1 MFLIGALAVSLLA
14 AYAGCAKK
22 EESAPA
28 PEVSQT
34 DNASATGGEKQAD
47 AEKKRIIA
55 VIPKGTAHVFWQS
68 VHAGA
73 LTAGK
78 ELGVE
83 IAWNG
88 PQTETMKDQQIAI
101 TQDFLVRKVDGMVL
115 APQDQNALVKVVE
128 QIADA
133 RIPCVI
139 FDSGINSDKYVSFVA
154 TDNYKGGVKAAQELG
169 RLLNGKGTCIIT
181 RCDPGADSTNQ
192 REKGFEETLAK
203 EFPDI
208 KIVAS
213 QYGYSD
219 KDKSRAVTEDML
231 TANPNVDAI
240 FGSNES
246 STHGAL
252 MALRGLS
259 LAGKKIFVGFDSS
272 SDLIDGLQKK
282 EIHALVLQN
291 PFNMGYQ
298 SVKAVV
304 NYMDGMN
311 VEKRIDT
318 GVYLITSETMNEPEN
333 KNLLTPDL
341 SILNE
346 G

>member
-1 MFLIGALAVSLLA
+1 MKRMKTFSLLCA
-14 AYAGCAKK
+14 AVAGMALTIFVIGCAKHDAD
-22 EESAPA
+22 ESAK
-28 PEVSQT
+28 T
-34 DNASATGGEKQAD
+34 D
-47 AEKKRIIA
+47 KRVIA

-101 TQDFLVRKVDGMVL
+101 TQDFVVRKVDGIVL

-154 TDNYKGGVKAAQELG
+154 TDNNQGGVKASKELG

-181 RCDPGADSTNQ
+181 RCDPGSDSTNQ
-192 REKGFEETLAK
+192 REKGFEDTLAK

-208 KIVAS
+208 QIIDS

-219 KDKSRAVTEDML
+219 KDKSRSVTEDML
-231 TANPNVDAI
+231 TAHPNVDAI
-240 FGSNES
+240 FASNES
-246 STHGAL
+246 SAHGAL
-252 MALRGLS
+252 MALRGLN

-272 SDLIDGLQKK
+272 VDLLEGLNNK
-282 EIHALVLQN
+282 EIHALVIQN

-298 SVKAVV
+298 SVKSIVS
-304 NYMDGMN
+304 YLDGLD
-311 VEKRIDT
+311 VERRIDT
-318 GVYLITSETMNEPEN
+318 GVYLITPGNINDPEMQKVLN
-333 KNLLTPDL
+333 PDL

-346 G
+346 E